1 LSQPARFSAQ
11 ARHEIAAALEAIEHT
26 LARRGLRQ
34 VIETAA
40 RRIGQYPAL
49 ARQEPALADSR
60 YRFWSVA
67 GFPHLLIYRSDRS
80 PPSIVR
86 FVHTAR
92 DLPPLRAELREPP
105 DSLEAWNERQRSCR
119 RR

>member
-1 LSQPARFSAQ
+1 MSQPARFSAR
-11 ARHEIAAALEAIEHT
+11 ARREVVAALEAMEHIA
-26 LARRGLRQ
+26 ARRRLRL

-49 ARQEPALADSR
+49 GRNELSLADAR
-60 YRFWSVA
+60 YRFWSIS
-67 GFPHLLIYRSDRS
+67 GFPYLLVYRSDTS

-92 DLPPLRAELREPP
+92 DLPPLLAELRESP
-105 DSLEAWNERQRSCR
+105 DSPKA
-119 RR
+119 